1 MASIEALIGR
11 EILNSLGHPTL
22 WVEAR
27 LTDDTIGHASVP
39 SGSPTGTHE
48 AVDLRDG
55 DKNRFGGLGVLKAI
69 SNIDEYIEPALIG
82 MPVRDIETIDQRL
95 IALDGTPRKSKLGAN
110 TMLGV
115 SLALAD
121 AAAAFHKMPLYR
133 YIGGEDANT
142 LPVPIMNVIDGGR
155 HAIDSI
161 DLQELMIMPLGASTF
176 SLAVRMCAEVYQRL
190 GKLFMEKKLN
200 TGVGDEGGFVPSLKS
215 IREALQFIVN
225 AIEAAGY
232 KPGKD
237 CFIAIDSRSTDLYKN
252 SKYVLPKEGVSFT
265 STEMVEYYDR
275 LCKEYPILSIEDGM
289 APDDWDGW
297 KMLTGKIGG
306 KIQIVGD
313 DLYATQI
320 DLLTRGIKEKA
331 SNSIVIKMN
340 QVGTLTETLKV
351 IDMAQDAKWTAVI
364 SHRSGDTA
372 STFIADL
379 AVAKKTGLLKAG
391 APCRSER
398 SVKYNRLLE
407 IEHELGEHAYY
418 PGMSA
423 LYNLEK

>member
-1 MASIEALIGR
+1 MASIEALIAR

-27 LTDDTIGHASVP
+27 LTDDTVGHASVP

-69 SNIDEYIEPALIG
+69 NNIDEYIEPALIG

-110 TMLGV
+110 TILGV
-115 SLALAD
+115 SLALAT

-161 DLQELMIMPLGASTF
+161 DLQEIMIMPLGASTF
-176 SLAVRMCAEVYQRL
+176 SLAVRMCAEIYQKL

-215 IREALQFIVN
+215 IREALQFIVD

-313 DLYATQI
+313 DLYATQL
-320 DLLTRGIKEKA
+320 DLLTRGIKEKD

-351 IDMAQDAKWTAVI
+351 IDMAQEAKWTAVI

-372 STFIADL
+372 GTIIADL
-379 AVAKKTGLLKAG
+379 AVAKKTGLIKAG

-407 IEHELGEHAYY
+407 IEHELGKHAYY

-423 LYNLEK
+423 LSNLGK

>member
-1 MASIEALIGR
+1 MASIEALIAR

-22 WVEAR
+22 WVQAR
-27 LTDDTIGHASVP
+27 LTDDTVGHASVP
-39 SGSPTGTHE
+39 SGAPTGTHE

-69 SNIDEYIEPALIG
+69 DNIEEHIEPALIG
-82 MPVRDIETIDQRL
+82 MPVRDIEAIDQRL

-110 TMLGV
+110 TLLGV
-115 SLALAD
+115 SLAIAD
-121 AAAAFHKMPLYR
+121 AAANFHKMPLYR

-161 DLQELMIMPLGASTF
+161 DLQEIMIMPLGASSL
-176 SLAVRMCAEVYQRL
+176 SLAVRMCAEIYQKL

-215 IREALQFIVN
+215 IREALHFLVD

-237 CFIAIDSRSTDLYKN
+237 CFIAIDSRSTDLYKDG
-252 SKYVLPKEGVSFT
+252 KYVLPKEGVSFT

-297 KMLTGKIGG
+297 KMLTSKIGG
-306 KIQIVGD
+306 KIQVVGD
-313 DLYATQI
+313 DLYATQL
-320 DLLTRGIKEKA
+320 DLLTRGIKEKT
-331 SNSIVIKMN
+331 SNSTVIKMN

-351 IDMAQDAKWTAVI
+351 IDMAMDAKWTAVI

-379 AVAKKTGLLKAG
+379 AVAKKTGLIKAG

>member
-27 LTDDTIGHASVP
+27 LSDDTVGHASVP

-69 SNIDEYIEPALIG
+69 NNIDEYIEPALIG

-418 PGMSA
+418 PSMSA

>member
-1 MASIEALIGR
+1 MASIEALIAR

-22 WVEAR
+22 WVQAR
-27 LTDDTIGHASVP
+27 LTDDTVGHASVP
-39 SGSPTGTHE
+39 SGAPTGTHE

-69 SNIDEYIEPALIG
+69 DNIEEHIEPALIG
-82 MPVRDIETIDQRL
+82 MPVRDIEAIDQRL

-110 TMLGV
+110 TILGV
-115 SLALAD
+115 SLALAT

-161 DLQELMIMPLGASTF
+161 DLQEIMIMPLGASTF
-176 SLAVRMCAEVYQRL
+176 SLAVRMCAEIYQKL

-215 IREALQFIVN
+215 IREALQFVVN

-351 IDMAQDAKWTAVI
+351 IDMAQEAKWTAVI

-372 STFIADL
+372 GTIIADL
-379 AVAKKTGLLKAG
+379 AVAKKTGLIKAG

-407 IEHELGEHAYY
+407 IEHELGEHARY

>member
-1 MASIEALIGR
+1 MASIEALIAR

-22 WVEAR
+22 WVQAR
-27 LTDDTIGHASVP
+27 LTDDTVGHASVP
-39 SGSPTGTHE
+39 SGAPTGTHE

-69 SNIDEYIEPALIG
+69 ENIDAYIEPALIG
-82 MPVRDIETIDQRL
+82 MPVRDIEAIDQRL

-110 TMLGV
+110 TILGV
-115 SLALAD
+115 SLAIAN

-161 DLQELMIMPLGASTF
+161 DLQEIMIMPLGASTF
-176 SLAVRMCAEVYQRL
+176 SLAVRMCAEIYQKL

-297 KMLTGKIGG
+297 KMLTSKIGG
-306 KIQIVGD
+306 KIQVVGD
-313 DLYATQI
+313 DLYATQL
-320 DLLTRGIKEKA
+320 DLLTRGIKEKT
-331 SNSIVIKMN
+331 SNSTVIKMN

-372 STFIADL
+372 GTIIADL
-379 AVAKKTGLLKAG
+379 AVAKKTGLIKAG

>member
-1 MASIEALIGR
+1 
-11 EILNSLGHPTL
+11 
-22 WVEAR
+22 VQAR
-27 LTDDTIGHASVP
+27 LTDDTVGHASVP
-39 SGSPTGTHE
+39 SGAPTGTHE

-55 DKNRFGGLGVLKAI
+55 DKNRFGGLGVLMAI
-69 SNIDEYIEPALIG
+69 RNIEEYIEPALIG
-82 MPVRDIETIDQRL
+82 MPVRDQETVDQRL

-110 TMLGV
+110 TLLGV
-115 SLALAD
+115 SLAIAD

-133 YIGGEDANT
+133 YIGGEDINT

-176 SLAVRMCAEVYQRL
+176 SLAVRMCAEIYQTL
-190 GKLFMEKKLN
+190 GKLLMDKKLN

-215 IREALQFIVN
+215 NRAALQFIVN

-237 CFIAIDSRSTDLYKN
+237 CFITIDSRSNDLYKDG
-252 SKYVLPKEGVSFT
+252 KYVLAKEGVSFT
-265 STEMVEYYDR
+265 STEMVDYYAK
-275 LCKEYPILSIEDGM
+275 LVNEYPVISIEDGM
-289 APDDWDGW
+289 AEDDWDGW
-297 KMLTGKIGG
+297 KMLTSKIGG
-306 KIQIVGD
+306 KTQIIGD
-313 DLYATQI
+313 DLYATQL
-320 DLLTRGIKEKA
+320 DLLARGIKDKA
-331 SNSIVIKMN
+331 SNSICIKLN

-372 STFIADL
+372 STIIADL
-379 AVAKKTGLLKAG
+379 AVAKKTGIIKAG

-407 IEHELGEHAYY
+407 IEHELGEHARY

-423 LYNLEK
+423 LYNLGK

>member
-1 MASIEALIGR
+1 
-11 EILNSLGHPTL
+11 
-22 WVEAR
+22 
-27 LTDDTIGHASVP
+27 
-39 SGSPTGTHE
+39 
-48 AVDLRDG
+48 
-55 DKNRFGGLGVLKAI
+55 
-69 SNIDEYIEPALIG
+69 
-82 MPVRDIETIDQRL
+82 
-95 IALDGTPRKSKLGAN
+95 
-110 TMLGV
+110 MLGV

-176 SLAVRMCAEVYQRL
+176 SLAVRMCAEIYQKL

-407 IEHELGEHAYY
+407 IEHELGQHAYY

-423 LYNLEK
+423 LYNLGK

>member
-1 MASIEALIGR
+1 MASIESLIAR
-11 EILNSLGHPTL
+11 EILNSLGYPTL
-22 WVEAR
+22 WVQAR

-39 SGSPTGTHE
+39 SGAPTGTHE
-48 AVDLRDG
+48 AVELRDG

-69 SNIDEYIEPALIG
+69 NNIDEYIEPALIG
-82 MPVRDIETIDQRL
+82 MPVRDIETVDQRL
-95 IALDGTPRKSKLGAN
+95 ISLDETPRRSKLGAN
-110 TMLGV
+110 TLLGV
-115 SLALAD
+115 SMAIAD
-121 AAAAFHKMPLYR
+121 AAANFHKMPLYR

-142 LPVPIMNVIDGGR
+142 LPVPIMNMIDGGR

-161 DLQELMIMPLGASTF
+161 DLQEIMIMPLGASTF
-176 SLAVRMCAEVYQRL
+176 SLAVRMCAEIYQKL
-190 GKLFMEKKLN
+190 GKLLMDKKLN

-215 IREALQFIVN
+215 IREALQFLVD

-237 CFIAIDSRSTDLYKN
+237 CFIAIDSRSTDFYKDG
-252 SKYVLPKEGVSFT
+252 KYVLPKEGVSFT
-265 STEMVEYYDR
+265 SPEMVEYYDR
-275 LCKEYPILSIEDGM
+275 LSKEYPILSIEDGM

-297 KMLTGKIGG
+297 KMLTSKIGD
-306 KIQIVGD
+306 KVQIVGD
-313 DLYATQI
+313 DLYSTQL
-320 DLLTRGIKEKA
+320 DLLARGIKEKT

-351 IDMAQDAKWTAVI
+351 IDMAQEAKWTAII
-364 SHRSGDTA
+364 SHRSGDTS
-372 STFIADL
+372 STIIADL
-379 AVAKKTGLLKAG
+379 AVAKKTGFIKGG

-407 IEHELGEHAYY
+407 IEHELGDHAHY

-423 LYNLEK
+423 LYNLGK

>member
-1 MASIEALIGR
+1 MASIEALVAR
-11 EILNSLGHPTL
+11 EILNSLGYPTL
-22 WVEAR
+22 WVQAR
-27 LTDDTIGHASVP
+27 LTDDTVGHASVP
-39 SGSPTGTHE
+39 SGAPTGTHE
-48 AVDLRDG
+48 AVELRDG
-55 DKNRFGGLGVLKAI
+55 DKKRFGGLGVLKAI
-69 SNIDEYIEPALIG
+69 NNIDEYIEPALIG
-82 MPVRDIETIDQRL
+82 MPVRDQETLDQRL

-110 TMLGV
+110 TLLGV
-115 SLALAD
+115 SLAIAD
-121 AAAAFHKMPLYR
+121 AAANFHKMPLYR
-133 YIGGEDANT
+133 YIGGEDTNT
-142 LPVPIMNVIDGGR
+142 LPVPMVNMIDGGR

-176 SLAVRMCAEVYQRL
+176 SLAVRMCAEIYQTL
-190 GKLFMEKKLN
+190 GKLLMDKKLN

-215 IREALQFIVN
+215 NRAALQFIVD

-237 CFIAIDSRSTDLYKN
+237 CFITIDSRSNDLYKDG
-252 SKYVLPKEGVSFT
+252 KYVLAKEGVSFT
-265 STEMVEYYDR
+265 STEMVEYYER
-275 LCKEYPILSIEDGM
+275 LSREYPILSIEDGM
-289 APDDWDGW
+289 AEDDWDGW
-297 KMLTGKIGG
+297 KMLTSKIGG
-306 KIQIVGD
+306 KIQIIGD
-313 DLYATQI
+313 DLYATQL
-320 DLLTRGIKEKA
+320 DLLARGIKEKA
-331 SNSIVIKMN
+331 SNSICIKMN

-351 IDMAQDAKWTAVI
+351 IDMAQEAKWTAVI

-379 AVAKKTGLLKAG
+379 AVAKKTGLIKAG

-407 IEHELGEHAYY
+407 IEHELGEHAHY

>member
-1 MASIEALIGR
+1 MASIESLIAR

-22 WVEAR
+22 WVQAR
-27 LTDDTIGHASVP
+27 LTDDTVGHASVP
-39 SGSPTGTHE
+39 SGAPTGTHE

-55 DKNRFGGLGVLKAI
+55 DKNRFGGLGVLMAI
-69 SNIDEYIEPALIG
+69 RNIEEYIEPALIG
-82 MPVRDIETIDQRL
+82 MPVRDQETVDQRL

-110 TMLGV
+110 TLLGV
-115 SLALAD
+115 SLAIAD

-133 YIGGEDANT
+133 YIGGEDINT

-176 SLAVRMCAEVYQRL
+176 SLAVRMCAEIYQTL
-190 GKLFMEKKLN
+190 GKLLMDKKLN

-215 IREALQFIVN
+215 NRAALQFIVN

-237 CFIAIDSRSTDLYKN
+237 CFITIDSRSNDLYKDG
-252 SKYVLPKEGVSFT
+252 KYVLAKEGVSFT
-265 STEMVEYYDR
+265 STEMVDYYAK
-275 LCKEYPILSIEDGM
+275 LVNEYPVISIEDGM
-289 APDDWDGW
+289 AEDDWDGW
-297 KMLTGKIGG
+297 KMLTSKIGG
-306 KIQIVGD
+306 KTQIIGD
-313 DLYATQI
+313 DLYATQL
-320 DLLTRGIKEKA
+320 DLLARGIKDKA
-331 SNSIVIKMN
+331 SNSICIKMN

-372 STFIADL
+372 STIIADL
-379 AVAKKTGLLKAG
+379 AVAKKTGIIKAG

-407 IEHELGEHAYY
+407 IEHELGEHARY

-423 LYNLEK
+423 LYNLGK

>member
-27 LTDDTIGHASVP
+27 LTDDTVGHASVP

-69 SNIDEYIEPALIG
+69 NNIDEYIEPALIG

-176 SLAVRMCAEVYQRL
+176 SLAVRMCAEIYQKL

-407 IEHELGEHAYY
+407 IEHELGQHAYY

-423 LYNLEK
+423 LYNLGK

>member
-1 MASIEALIGR
+1 MASIEALVAR

-27 LTDDTIGHASVP
+27 LTDDTVGHASVP
-39 SGSPTGTHE
+39 SGAPTGTHE
-48 AVDLRDG
+48 AVELRDG
-55 DKNRFGGLGVLKAI
+55 DKKRFGGLGVLKAI
-69 SNIDEYIEPALIG
+69 NNIDEYIEPALIG

-115 SLALAD
+115 SLALAT

-161 DLQELMIMPLGASTF
+161 DLQEIMIMPLGASTF
-176 SLAVRMCAEVYQRL
+176 SLAVRMCAEIYQKL

-313 DLYATQI
+313 DLYATQL

-351 IDMAQDAKWTAVI
+351 IDMAQEAKWTAVI

-372 STFIADL
+372 GTIIADL
-379 AVAKKTGLLKAG
+379 AVAKKTGLIKAG

>member
-1 MASIEALIGR
+1 MASIEALIAR

-22 WVEAR
+22 WVQAR
-27 LTDDTIGHASVP
+27 LTDDTVGHASVP
-39 SGSPTGTHE
+39 SGAPTGTHE

-69 SNIDEYIEPALIG
+69 DNIEEHIEPALIG
-82 MPVRDIETIDQRL
+82 MPVRDIEAIDQRL

-110 TMLGV
+110 TILGV
-115 SLALAD
+115 SLAIAN

-133 YIGGEDANT
+133 YVGGEDANT

-161 DLQELMIMPLGASTF
+161 DLQEIMIMPLGASTF
-176 SLAVRMCAEVYQRL
+176 SLAVRMCAEIYQKL

-215 IREALQFIVN
+215 IREALQFVVN

-313 DLYATQI
+313 DLYATQL

-351 IDMAQDAKWTAVI
+351 IDMAQEAKWTAVI

-372 STFIADL
+372 GTIIADL
-379 AVAKKTGLLKAG
+379 AVAKKTGLIKAG